1 MKDEPIPTFEHS
13 PFAEGSFTPHPWIPA
28 QDTFTPVAD
37 SNCPG
42 GGLPAGDNPL
52 GRSAT
57 LIEPNELINWKE
69 SE

>member
-1 MKDEPIPTFEHS
+1 MPVSNHS
-13 PFAEGSFTPHPWIPA
+13 PFADDGATPHPWIPS
-28 QDTFTPVAD
+28 DTTITPVAD
-37 SNCPG
+37 SNGPG